1 MSHSAERLTVPRDCP
16 HGSAVESS
24 SRCWSHHDGACRA
37 RCCKAIPSRRRANR
51 SQRRSDAQPSRTWA
65 TARQMSSASLSSGR
79 RPGPTRGP
87 NRSSMVTYSATTR
100 VSRSARARP
109 PRRSTLLQQR
119 RSSAPSSQLSPLEH
133 LTPNRDQSS
142 SRHELPHPSM
152 RACQRGRWSPG
163 RASPGGRAG
172 AVTVRHEIVVRAGV
186 PPTCHKQRSRAVC
199 AGHSRSHREGRD
211 DGHMPL
217 TWTVGTAQRL
227 CWHARGQG

>member
-24 SRCWSHHDGACRA
+24 SRRWSHHDGACRA

-51 SQRRSDAQPSRTWA
+51 CQRRSDAQPSRTWA

-119 RSSAPSSQLSPLEH
+119 RSSAPSSQLSPLDTSHPIGINH
-133 LTPNRDQSS
+133 LAGMSCRTLDEGLPTRPVVARTGLTRRPSW
-142 SRHELPHPSM
+142 SRHRQARDRGSCR
-152 RACQRGRWSPG
+152 RA
-163 RASPGGRAG
+163 
-172 AVTVRHEIVVRAGV
+172 THV
-186 PPTCHKQRSRAVC
+186 P
-199 AGHSRSHREGRD
+199 
-211 DGHMPL
+211 
-217 TWTVGTAQRL
+217 
-227 CWHARGQG
+227 